1 MALVTG
7 GANPVLRSPRIKRP
21 VFKSDILQ
29 QEIKIYNSF
38 EKLTNLTAFHKG
50 LIFLSLTE
58 SSIMVIT
65 KSAFLIF
72 SFTSLVTTQTPHLQS

>member
-29 QEIKIYNSF
+29 QEIKTYNSF
-38 EKLTNLTAFHKG
+38 GKVTNHTTFHKG
-50 LIFLSLTE
+50 LIFLTFLNQIFNYGDYKE
-58 SSIMVIT
+58 CLPN
-65 KSAFLIF
+65 FLI
-72 SFTSLVTTQTPHLQS
+72 H